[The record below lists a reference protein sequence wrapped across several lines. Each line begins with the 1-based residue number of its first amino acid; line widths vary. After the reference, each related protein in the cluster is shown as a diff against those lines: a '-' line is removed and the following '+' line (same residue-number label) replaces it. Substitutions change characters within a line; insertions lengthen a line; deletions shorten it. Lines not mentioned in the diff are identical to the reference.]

1 LDQPLQ
7 RLEQAIEETI
17 AHAIPPRSRWRVAA
31 RIAGW
36 ALVAAYF
43 LFAAAVLS
51 LRYWILP
58 KGAEYKGDIE
68 RFASKALGQR
78 ITIGALETGWQGL
91 RPELFLA
98 NVTIYDHDGRAALSL
113 PTIEATLAWTSVLFV
128 TPRFYSLVFDR
139 PRLEI
144 RRDEASRIYVA
155 GIELH
160 PERKG
165 DAGIAQW
172 VLAQREIA
180 IHDASVS
187 WDDKLRGAPLLEL
200 PALNFVLR
208 NGFLGH
214 RFAFRAKPPAEL
226 ASALDVRG
234 ELHGG
239 DVGDLSSWSGQLFA
253 ELEYTDL
260 VAWRRWVDYPLEIRS
275 GRGGVR
281 LWLSLGGKNSTEAT
295 ADVALSQVVMRVT
308 KDLPLLELDYLRGQ
322 LGARQRE
329 GKTFEAF
336 GRRVSLRTGAGVA
349 LAPADFRV
357 LWQPEDGRTPQK
369 GEVEANALE
378 LAQLAKL
385 AEYLPLPEH
394 ARARLAATDPRGT
407 VHDLKLSWSGDAEN
421 PQHYSL
427 RGGFSDL
434 AARAYERIP
443 GFTGL
448 SGRLDASEQGG
459 NLALASEKV
468 TIDLP
473 GIVAEGRAQFDAIV
487 AQISWKLAP
496 DQFELGFS
504 NLSFANRD
512 VAGTLFG
519 SFATQKGSPGI
530 IDLTGEFTRA
540 DGPAVYRYI
549 PWLPEPVREYLK
561 ASILSGYSND
571 VRLRL
576 KGNLAK
582 FPFDDPKT
590 GIFRVVAKVN
600 DVQYRFAEGWP
611 QASGVTGDLIFQGRS
626 MRVLAS
632 KAGIVEVQSNN
643 VQAEIPDLYRGDERV
658 KIDIHAEDQTGDFLK
673 FVSQSPVTGFLDGF
687 TDGMRSTGA
696 GRLALQLEIPIRHL
710 DQVKV
715 AGDYQFTDNH
725 VQLNA
730 DAPPF
735 SRVNGRLEF
744 SETGIIAPSI
754 TAQFLGG
761 PTTISI
767 VTRDDGVIV
776 ASARGLANVGQL
788 PRAWG
793 GPLLRRASGS
803 ATWQATLTS
812 VRRQSVTLVVE
823 SRLTGIAADLPPPL
837 GKSAAESL
845 PLRIERVTD
854 IAPASE
860 RRDETI
866 KLSLGRSV
874 NAQLLRRRERGQY
887 VVARGVISL
896 NEPAVLPDREG
907 IAVTGRLPYADV
919 DRWRALL
926 GGDRDGDSGSTS
938 TSVNLKIAALDFIG
952 RRINHVSLRAA
963 SSGGDWIANVVAKE
977 LAGEIAWRPEG
988 HGRVVARLRQFTIPE
1003 PAPETPASN
1012 RLSGDMPSLDIVAEN
1027 LILRDSNLG
1036 KLELLAINQAGDWR
1050 IEKLVLTGPE
1060 STLAADGVWQNWA
1073 VRPSVS
1079 VNVKL
1084 EVEDTGK
1091 YLDRMG
1097 YPRTMQRGKATLEG
1111 KIGWMGNPQSIDYST
1126 LSGNLALR
1134 AEKGQFLK
1142 AEPSAAKLLGV
1153 LSLQSWVTLDFR
1165 ELGRGFAFD
1174 SISSNATIAQGVLS
1188 TQDFRIQAPS
1198 AQVAMSGEV
1207 DLVRETQN
1215 LQVRVVPSVGG
1226 SLSSLAII
1234 LVNPA
1239 WGLGSLLVQKILKD
1253 PLGQIFAFEYHV
1265 TGSWTQPQVER
1276 LKAEVRKAD
1285 IAQPSSQ

>member
-1 LDQPLQ
+1 MDEPLQ
-7 RLEQAIEETI
+7 RLEQAIEDTI

-58 KGAEYKGDIE
+58 KAAEHKGDIE

-78 ITIGALETGWQGL
+78 ITVGVLETGWRGL
-91 RPELFLA
+91 RPELFLT

-165 DAGIAQW
+165 DPGIAQW
-172 VLAQREIA
+172 VLSQREIA
-180 IHDASVS
+180 IRDASVS

-200 PALNFVLR
+200 SALNFVLR

-239 DVGDLSSWSGQLFA
+239 DVGDLGSWSGQLFA
-253 ELEYTDL
+253 ELEYTEL
-260 VAWRRWVDYPLEIRS
+260 VAWRGWVDYPLEIHS

-281 LWLSLGGKNSTEAT
+281 LWLGLGGKNSTEAT
-295 ADVALSQVVMRVT
+295 ADVALSQVVMRVA

-336 GRRVSLRTGAGVA
+336 GRGVSLRTGAGVA

-378 LAQLAKL
+378 LAQLARL

-427 RGGFSDL
+427 RGGFSEL

-448 SGRLDASEQGG
+448 SGRLDASELGG

-468 TIDLP
+468 TIELP
-473 GIVAEGRAQFDAIV
+473 GIIAEGRAQFDAIV

-496 DQFELGFS
+496 DQFELGFG
-504 NLSFANRD
+504 NLSLANRD

-549 PWLPEPVREYLK
+549 PWLPERVREYLK
-561 ASILSGYSND
+561 ASILGGYSSD

-576 KGNLAK
+576 KGDLAK

-590 GIFRVVAKVN
+590 GIFRVVAKLN
-600 DVQYRFAEGWP
+600 DVQYRFAQGWP
-611 QASGVTGDLIFQGRS
+611 PASGVTGDLIFQGRS

-632 KAGIVEVQSNN
+632 KAGIVDVQSNN

-658 KIDIHAEDQTGDFLK
+658 KIDIHADDQTGDFLK

-715 AGDYQFTDNH
+715 AGDYQFTDNQI
-725 VQLNA
+725 QLYA

-744 SETGIIAPSI
+744 SKTGITAPSI

-767 VTRDDGVIV
+767 ATRDDGAIA

-803 ATWQATLTS
+803 ATWQGTLTC

-874 NAQLLRRRERGQY
+874 NAQILRRREGGQY

-907 IAVTGRLPYADV
+907 IAVTGRLPYVDV

-926 GGDRDGDSGSTS
+926 GGDGDSGSTS
-938 TSVNLKIAALDFIG
+938 TSVNLKITALDFIG
-952 RRINHVSLRAA
+952 RRINDVSLRAG

-988 HGRVVARLRQFTIPE
+988 RGRVVARLKQFTVPDATPGNSVLGK
-1003 PAPETPASN
+1003 PA
-1012 RLSGDMPSLDIVAEN
+1012 GDIPSLDIIADN
-1027 LILRDSNLG
+1027 LILHDSNLG
-1036 KLELLAINQAGDWR
+1036 RFELAAVSQAGDWR
-1050 IEKLVLTGPE
+1050 IEKLVLATPE
-1060 STLAADGVWQNWA
+1060 GRLSADGVWQSWA
-1073 VRPSVS
+1073 LRPM
-1079 VNVKL
+1079 VNVHVAV
-1084 EVEDTGK
+1084 EVNDTGK
-1091 YLDRMG
+1091 YLERMG
-1097 YPRTMQRGKATLEG
+1097 YPRTMQRGTAKLEG
-1111 KIGWMGNPQSIDYST
+1111 HVSWAGNPQSIDYST
-1126 LSGNLALR
+1126 LAGNLVLL

-1215 LQVRVVPSVGG
+1215 LHVRVVPSVGG

-1253 PLGQIFAFEYHV
+1253 PLGQIFAFEYRV

-1276 LKAEVRKAD
+1276 LKADVRKAD
-1285 IAQPSSQ
+1285 IVQPPTQ